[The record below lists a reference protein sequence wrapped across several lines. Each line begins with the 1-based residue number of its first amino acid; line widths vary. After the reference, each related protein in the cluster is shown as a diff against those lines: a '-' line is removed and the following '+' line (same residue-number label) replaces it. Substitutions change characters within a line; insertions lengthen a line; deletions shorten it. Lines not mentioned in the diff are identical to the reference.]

1 MRCHIAPVF
10 ATVASLVLTA
20 CGGGG
25 SDSSQAGSPPAG
37 ANPNA
42 YPSVAPFKGD
52 YFVYTSTTT
61 PTLPTGQAPAQRTVS
76 RDVQSVS
83 ADGAF
88 VRLDTFSAVSPS
100 TIRNYAADGNETS
113 RITTASR
120 CDFTPGYRN
129 TPPRGSVVGDKFTS
143 SSKQTCTAQ
152 PGGGVTSVEL
162 VESGTVL
169 AAESRTVAVGT
180 FDTIKFEHTTTS
192 TSATGVTTTLETC
205 WVDKLS
211 GRAVECTSTFSTT
224 PSGQTTPTSAGT
236 TAFVLTTYSF
246 NGAAPVGPAERRF
259 AGAWSVSFAGS
270 SGGSC
275 ATLLVDGSG
284 NASGTCQFT
293 GSAGASTPFAVTGTV
308 KANGAAAVAAGTA
321 STGASLVG
329 TFSSPST
336 ANGTW
341 VNGSLSGTWTATHQ

>member
-76 RDVQSVS
+76 RDVQSVA

-152 PGGGVTSVEL
+152 PGGAVTSVEL

-169 AAESRTVAVGT
+169 AAESRRS
-180 FDTIKFEHTTTS
+180 E
-192 TSATGVTTTLETC
+192 
-205 WVDKLS
+205 
-211 GRAVECTSTFSTT
+211 
-224 PSGQTTPTSAGT
+224 
-236 TAFVLTTYSF
+236 
-246 NGAAPVGPAERRF
+246 ERR
-259 AGAWSVSFAGS
+259 
-270 SGGSC
+270 
-275 ATLLVDGSG
+275 
-284 NASGTCQFT
+284 
-293 GSAGASTPFAVTGTV
+293 
-308 KANGAAAVAAGTA
+308 
-321 STGASLVG
+321 VG
-329 TFSSPST
+329 KEC
-336 ANGTW
+336 W
-341 VNGSLSGTWTATHQ
+341 